1 MARPWK
7 LLAMS
12 KAQASRARRT
22 ALIALFAV
30 MSVALDSMVTPG
42 FSSGIWFGWVFVMS
56 PITGM
61 VLGPRDGFI
70 ATLISVMV
78 GHSLVFRE
86 SVFEF
91 IFTLGA
97 PIGSAVSGMVFRG
110 ERRKIL
116 AYYVALLAAYFLTPV
131 ARSLPL
137 WGMWDVYLAVLVL
150 LALIFLEARGRSDL
164 IRGPRTMAALSV
176 LLGLEAD
183 VLFRIFVLIP
193 CRGYSVF
200 YGLTPEVLAMI
211 WSVPAPLITPIKVAI
226 SASIATLLIPSILRV
241 LKKNVLGVD
250 LGHSDES

>member
-1 MARPWK
+1 
-7 LLAMS
+7 MS
-12 KAQASRARRT
+12 KAQALRSRRT

-30 MSVALDSMVTPG
+30 MSIALDSMVTPG

-78 GHSLVFRE
+78 GHTIVFRD
-86 SVFEF
+86 SAFEF

-110 ERRKIL
+110 ERVKIL
-116 AYYVALLAAYFLTPV
+116 AYYAALLAAYFLTPI
-131 ARSLPL
+131 AWSLPL
-137 WGMWDVYLAVLVL
+137 WGMWDVYFAVLVL
-150 LALIFLEARGRSDL
+150 LALIFLEGIGRSDL
-164 IRGPRTMAALSV
+164 IRGPRTIAALSA
-176 LLGLEAD
+176 LFGLEAD

-193 CRGYSVF
+193 CRGYNVF
-200 YGLTPEVLAMI
+200 YGLTPEVLTMI

-226 SASIATLLIPSILRV
+226 SASIATMLIPSILRV
-241 LKKNVLGVD
+241 LKENELRVD
-250 LGHSDES
+250 LGHPDES

>member
-1 MARPWK
+1 
-7 LLAMS
+7 MS
-12 KAQASRARRT
+12 KTQASRARGT

-78 GHSLVFRE
+78 GHSLVFRG

-97 PIGSAVSGMVFRG
+97 PLGSAVSGMVFRG
-110 ERRKIL
+110 ERGKVL
-116 AYYVALLAAYFLTPV
+116 VYFAALLVAYFLTPV
-131 ARSLPL
+131 AWSLYL
-137 WGMWDVYLAVLVL
+137 WGMWDVYLAVLIL
-150 LALIFLEARGRSDL
+150 LALIFLEGRGRSDL
-164 IRGPRTMAALSV
+164 VRDPRIIAALSA
-176 LLGLEAD
+176 LIGLEAD
-183 VLFRIFVLIP
+183 ILFRIFILIP

-200 YGLTPEVLAMI
+200 YGLTSEMLALI
-211 WSVPAPLITPIKVAI
+211 WSVPAPLITPLKVAA
-226 SASIATLLIPSILRV
+226 SAAIATLLMPSILRV
-241 LKKNVLGVD
+241 LKKNEYGID
-250 LGHSDES
+250 LGHSDNS